1 MYQKYFKRK
10 KKLNNYN
17 LSNIQRPIQNELK
30 QFDQVFKNSLRS
42 DIRLVDFVIKF
53 ILRQKGK
60 KIRPLL
66 VLLSAKIIG
75 DVSERSFRGA
85 TLVELLHTATLVHD
99 DVVDEAAKRRGL
111 PSLNNIWGNK
121 ISVLMGDFLLAKGL
135 MIAVDGDD
143 FDFLKTITQTVKRMS
158 EGELLQIYKSK
169 KLDIDEET
177 YFKIISDKTASLLST
192 CCEIGARSATTNNEK
207 IEALKNYGEYLG
219 IAFQIKDDILD
230 FTGTKK
236 IGKPLGGD
244 IKEKKLT
251 LPLIYAL
258 SKEEKSSAAEIKKII
273 KKGKKNNKVSE
284 IIELVKSNGGI
295 EYSLEIA
302 HNYSEKAKN
311 CLNVFEDSQYKN
323 SLISLVDFVIDR
335 EK

>member
-1 MYQKYFKRK
+1 M
-10 KKLNNYN
+10 NNYN
-17 LSNIQRPIQNELK
+17 LSNIQQPIQNELK
-30 QFDQVFKNSLRS
+30 QFDQVFKDSIKS

-53 ILRQKGK
+53 ILKQKGK

-66 VLLSAKIIG
+66 VLLSAKIIS
-75 DVSERSFRGA
+75 DVSDRSFRGA

-135 MIAVDGDD
+135 MLAVDGDD

-192 CCEIGARSATTNNEK
+192 CCEIGARSATTDNEK
-207 IEALKNYGEYLG
+207 IEALKTYGEYLG

-230 FTGTKK
+230 FTGTKI

-251 LPLIYAL
+251 LPLIHAL
-258 SKEEKSSAAEIKKII
+258 SKEEKSSVAEIKKLV
-273 KKGKKNNKVSE
+273 KKGKKNNKISE

-295 EYSLEIA
+295 EYSLEVA
-302 HNYSEKAKN
+302 QNYSVKAKN
-311 CLNVFEDSQYKN
+311 CLNVFEGSLYKD
-323 SLISLVDFVIDR
+323 SLISLVDFVIER